1 MWSLATMESRESQMI
16 RKFAR
21 RMALCTTAAAV
32 MAVGLLAPPAASAA
46 SDAQIEVLSGRA
58 DMISGGD
65 ALVEVTGLKNHDRIL
80 AAGVDV
86 TDVFQPQG
94 DGLVALVENL
104 PLGESRL
111 VVQAVSGNEQ
121 TGLDIVN
128 HPRSGPVFSG
138 PQHKLYCQATGLGT
152 LDENCM
158 TENVVVQYRY
168 RTTSNTFANY
178 PTDGSVPANLA
189 TTVVDGVEVPYV
201 FRLERGTINRSLYQ
215 IAILHQPGEP
225 EPTPWND
232 TAAWNDKLI
241 YTFGGACGVGLA
253 QGNGTGGVENHA
265 YLSAG
270 YAVASGSL
278 NVYATSCDDV
288 ISAETAYMVKEHFI
302 ESYGVPR
309 FTMGSGGSAGMM
321 QQLLL
326 ANNYPGIIDGSLAS
340 GGYIDER
347 TTTVTGHDCRGL
359 VNFWNSAAGAGW
371 TTAERL
377 AVTGHATT
385 GTCNGYNFF
394 DGVDDPT
401 RGCPAAVPVADR
413 WSASNPDGIRC
424 TIADTMTNV
433 YGVDEEGR
441 GLRVIP
447 DNVGVQY
454 GLRGLQSGAISVDK
468 FLALNANVGGMDID
482 GVRSTNR
489 SIASVEAIERGFATG
504 RFNLTTGGLAY
515 IPMIEY
521 RNYTDLQGDFHDS
534 YRSAVLRERMMN
546 AYGEAGTHVHWR
558 GAATAGNT
566 MNNLALQK
574 LDEWLTN
581 LEAMGDA
588 GKQNREA
595 TIQARPA
602 DIEDGCWT
610 NATTF
615 IAAPLD
621 WSASA
626 ADNACN
632 AAFPFH
638 ADPRIVAGSPLSID
652 VMKCQLTAPVRGDY
666 PTLTDA
672 QWAQLNTIFASGVC
686 DYSEPSQG
694 YTELEGTWLSFGP
707 DEPVALGAPVITGT
721 ARVGDSLGVEVTAP
735 EGAALAYQWMVDGVA
750 IEGATEASFPLTA
763 DYRLGTATVRVTAS
777 LDGYVPVSLVSAES
791 KSIRLDNKGGNS

>member
-86 TDVFQPQG
+86 TDAFQPQG
-94 DGLVALVENL
+94 DGLVGLVENL

-340 GGYIDER
+340 GG
-347 TTTVTGHDCRGL
+347 
-359 VNFWNSAAGAGW
+359 
-371 TTAERL
+371 
-377 AVTGHATT
+377 
-385 GTCNGYNFF
+385 
-394 DGVDDPT
+394 
-401 RGCPAAVPVADR
+401 
-413 WSASNPDGIRC
+413 
-424 TIADTMTNV
+424 
-433 YGVDEEGR
+433 
-441 GLRVIP
+441 
-447 DNVGVQY
+447 
-454 GLRGLQSGAISVDK
+454 
-468 FLALNANVGGMDID
+468 
-482 GVRSTNR
+482 
-489 SIASVEAIERGFATG
+489 
-504 RFNLTTGGLAY
+504 
-515 IPMIEY
+515 
-521 RNYTDLQGDFHDS
+521 
-534 YRSAVLRERMMN
+534 
-546 AYGEAGTHVHWR
+546 
-558 GAATAGNT
+558 
-566 MNNLALQK
+566 
-574 LDEWLTN
+574 
-581 LEAMGDA
+581 
-588 GKQNREA
+588 
-595 TIQARPA
+595 
-602 DIEDGCWT
+602 
-610 NATTF
+610 
-615 IAAPLD
+615 
-621 WSASA
+621 
-626 ADNACN
+626 
-632 AAFPFH
+632 
-638 ADPRIVAGSPLSID
+638 LSLIH
-652 VMKCQLTAPVRGDY
+652 
-666 PTLTDA
+666 
-672 QWAQLNTIFASGVC
+672 I
-686 DYSEPSQG
+686 
-694 YTELEGTWLSFGP
+694 
-707 DEPVALGAPVITGT
+707 
-721 ARVGDSLGVEVTAP
+721 
-735 EGAALAYQWMVDGVA
+735 
-750 IEGATEASFPLTA
+750 
-763 DYRLGTATVRVTAS
+763 
-777 LDGYVPVSLVSAES
+777 
-791 KSIRLDNKGGNS
+791 